1 MEKSIRIDPRGF
13 TVFLSRTI
21 QRKGLHVDLGLKG
34 KVAIVT
40 GGSMGLGYAVA
51 SELAKEGCSVT
62 ICSRRPGPLE
72 EARESI
78 QENSGGQVHA
88 VRADM
93 GKPEEIATV
102 VEETVERFGTVHIL
116 VNNAGASIT
125 KDFLDVRPEDWG
137 EIFQTILLGASEAC
151 RLVIPYMQKQRW
163 GRIINVGSVSSKQPR
178 QRRVLANAA
187 KSALMSFT
195 KTLARE
201 FVKDGILVNA
211 AVPGRFATHWPERI
225 AKMVREQGRTEEDVY
240 AEVTRDIT
248 MGRLGQP
255 EEFSAVVVFLASERA
270 SFISGAA
277 FPVDG
282 GELSFI

>member
-1 MEKSIRIDPRGF
+1 M
-13 TVFLSRTI
+13 
-21 QRKGLHVDLGLKG
+21 DLGLKD

-51 SELAKEGCSVT
+51 SELTQEGCRVT
-62 ICSRRPGPLE
+62 ICARNAERLE
-72 EARESI
+72 NARASI
-78 QENSGGQVHA
+78 EEKTGGQVHA

-93 GKPEEIATV
+93 NVPRDIATV
-102 VEETVERFGTVHIL
+102 VEETAERFGTVHIL

-125 KDFLDVRPEDWG
+125 KDFLDVKREDWG
-137 EIFQTILLGASEAC
+137 EIFQTILLGASEASQ
-151 RLVIPYMQKQRW
+151 LVIPYMQKQKW
-163 GRIINVGSVSSKQPR
+163 GRIINVGSVSAKQPR

-187 KSALMSFT
+187 KSALLSFT

-225 AKMVREQGRTEEDVY
+225 EKMAREQGRTVEDVH
-240 AEVTRDIT
+240 AEVIKDIA
-248 MGRLGQP
+248 MERLGEP
-255 EEFSAVVVFLASERA
+255 EEFAAMVVFLASERS

-282 GELSFI
+282 GELSAI

>member
-1 MEKSIRIDPRGF
+1 M
-13 TVFLSRTI
+13 
-21 QRKGLHVDLGLKG
+21 DLGLKD

-51 SELAKEGCSVT
+51 SELAKEGSHVT
-62 ICSRRPGPLE
+62 ICSRRPEPLE
-72 EARESI
+72 KAKKSI
-78 QENSGGQVHA
+78 QENSGSRVHA

-93 GKPEEIATV
+93 SVPEDIATV
-102 VEETVERFGTVHIL
+102 VGETVERFGTVHIL
-116 VNNAGASIT
+116 VNNAGSSIT
-125 KDFLDVRPEDWG
+125 KDFLDVAREDWG

-151 RLVIPYMQKQRW
+151 RLAIPYMQKQKW

-187 KSALMSFT
+187 KAALMSFT

-225 AKMVREQGRTEEDVY
+225 RKMAREQERTVEDVH
-240 AEVTRDIT
+240 AEVVKDIT
-248 MGRLGQP
+248 MGRLGEP
-255 EEFSAVVVFLASERA
+255 EEFSAMVAFLASERA

-277 FPVDG
+277 FPIDG
-282 GELSFI
+282 GELSAI

>member
-1 MEKSIRIDPRGF
+1 M
-13 TVFLSRTI
+13 
-21 QRKGLHVDLGLKG
+21 DLGLKG

-51 SELAKEGCSVT
+51 SELVREGCRVT
-62 ICSRRPGPLE
+62 ICARNAERLE
-72 EARESI
+72 NARASI
-78 QENSGGQVHA
+78 QDKTGGQVHA

-93 GKPEEIATV
+93 GVSEDIATV

-116 VNNAGASIT
+116 VNNAGGSIT
-125 KDFLDVRPEDWG
+125 KDFLDVRREDWG

-151 RLVIPYMQKQRW
+151 RLVIPHMQKQHW

-178 QRRVLANAA
+178 QKRVLANAA

-201 FVKDGILVNA
+201 FVEDGILVNA
-211 AVPGRFATHWPERI
+211 AVPGRFATHWPDRI
-225 AKMVREQGRTEEDVY
+225 EKMAREQGRTKEDVY
-240 AEVTRDIT
+240 GEVTQDIT
-248 MGRLGQP
+248 MGRLGEP
-255 EEFSAVVVFLASERA
+255 EEFSGIVAFLASERA

-277 FPVDG
+277 FPIDG
-282 GELSFI
+282 GELSAI

>member
-1 MEKSIRIDPRGF
+1 M
-13 TVFLSRTI
+13 
-21 QRKGLHVDLGLKG
+21 DLGLKG

-40 GGSMGLGYAVA
+40 GGSMGLGYAAA
-51 SELAKEGCSVT
+51 SELLREGCSVT
-62 ICSRRPGPLE
+62 ICARNSERLE
-72 EARESI
+72 NARASI
-78 QENSGGQVHA
+78 QEKTGGQVHA

-93 GKPEEIATV
+93 SVFEDIATV
-102 VEETVERFGTVHIL
+102 VEQTVERFGTVHIL
-116 VNNAGASIT
+116 VNNAGGSIT
-125 KDFLDVRPEDWG
+125 KDFLDVRREDWG

-151 RLVIPYMQKQRW
+151 RLVIPYMQKQQW

-201 FVKDGILVNA
+201 FVQDGILVNA

-225 AKMVREQGRTEEDVY
+225 ERMAREQGRTEEDVY

-248 MGRLGQP
+248 MGRLGEP
-255 EEFSAVVVFLASERA
+255 EEFSAIVAFLASERA

-277 FPVDG
+277 FPIDG
-282 GELSFI
+282 GELSAI